1 MHNRPAMRL
10 AIAACA
16 SAMLLGVTPVP
27 SAMGDPQDLDALIST
42 MAEVSREAE
51 AQAEQV
57 KHLEEDLG
65 KKEEEVADY
74 QRQVDE
80 ATRAADEA
88 RESLDKTQ
96 AEVDRIALAK
106 YRGANVDPITSVVAA
121 KGPQSAIDRTA
132 YLQALARRTQ
142 KASQELAVAAVDA
155 AEAHNRVTRA
165 KAEAEFQVANLKKER
180 ESLDEKRAELEQRTN
195 EIRSRVDALEE
206 EQRRRWENKNGPTF
220 DIDPAIIDGENPG
233 GVEAARTA
241 LTKVGAPYSWGATG
255 PDAFDCSGLMVW
267 AYQQQGKAIPRTSQA
282 QMGGGI
288 PIPKDKLQPG
298 DLVGYYPGATHV
310 GMYIGDGKVVHA
322 ADYGIPVQVVSVD
335 AMPFIGARRY

>member
-1 MHNRPAMRL
+1 MRNRQSLRL
-10 AIAACA
+10 ALAACA
-16 SAMLLGVTPVP
+16 SVVLLGALPVP
-27 SAMGDPQDLDALIST
+27 GALGDPQDLDALIAT

-65 KKEEEVADY
+65 KKEQELADY

-88 RESLDKTQ
+88 RANVERTQ
-96 AEVDRIALAK
+96 AEIDRIALAK
-106 YRGANVDPITSVVAA
+106 YRGANVDPITSVAA
-121 KGPQSAIDRTA
+121 ASSPQSAIDRSA
-132 YLQALARRTQ
+132 YLQALARRTEN
-142 KASQELAVAAVDA
+142 ASKELEVAAAEA
-155 AEAHNRVTRA
+155 AAAHNRVTRA

-180 ESLDEKRAELEQRTN
+180 ETLDEKRAELEQRTN

-220 DIDPAIIDGENPG
+220 DFDPALIDGENPG

-241 LTKVGAPYSWGATG
+241 LTKVGSPYSWGATG
-255 PDAFDCSGLMVW
+255 PDSFDCSGLMVW
-267 AYQQQGKAIPRTSQA
+267 AYRQQGKNIPRTSQA

-322 ADYGIPVQVVSVD
+322 ADYGIPVQVVGLD
-335 AMPFIGARRY
+335 AMPFVGARRY